1 MGPHRTE
8 VKGLGTMSTIHGV
21 TEHLLGTSDRVGYR
35 KEKKESE
42 RVGGGVRPKY
52 DTSYEQINDAV
63 EKELGGILQEE
74 EEASPDP
81 GKKSI
86 RPTAS
91 SKVRVTIIGI
101 IVEATI
107 RRESKTLKKFAYEVE
122 EE

>member
-1 MGPHRTE
+1 
-8 VKGLGTMSTIHGV
+8 MSTIHGV

-42 RVGGGVRPKY
+42 RVGGGGRPKY